1 MMPGVM
7 MTPTTVFQEG
17 MNSEGGGMYNLAS
30 EVKDGF
36 IKTQNGLLIVLVGV
50 QRRTQERMM
59 GGW

>member
-1 MMPGVM
+1 MMPGMM
-7 MTPTTVFQEG
+7 MTPTTVFQG
-17 MNSEGGGMYNLAS
+17 MNSEGGGMYNLAL

-50 QRRTQERMM
+50 RRRTQERMM